1 MRIDGEWLN
10 HPGTQ
15 ALCGFLEMAGM
26 QALFVGGCVR
36 NALLGESVAD
46 IDIATDATP
55 DMVVNLAA
63 TNGMKVVPT
72 GLSHGTVTVIAG
84 GKPHEVT
91 TLRRD
96 VATDGRHA
104 EVEFSK
110 DVVEDAGRRDF
121 TMNALYANRFGE
133 VLDPIGGLSDLLA
146 RHVRFVGDPE
156 RRIRED
162 YLRILRFFRFHARY
176 GDETSGLD
184 KEGLQACAAHVAGLD
199 TLSRERVGAEIRKLL
214 SARNPAPTLQAM
226 ARAGVL
232 GRVLPDADLDA
243 IARLAALEGGAPPD
257 WMRRLA
263 CLGGA
268 VAEDLRLSKAE
279 GRRIHAIR
287 RAAASDRG
295 AAAIGW
301 ELGREVGRSAVIVR
315 AARSGHGLPAGW
327 AEDVDRGAAATFP
340 VKAQDLLPLA
350 GRDLGAR
357 LASLTDLWLRSDL
370 RLTRNELLR

>member
-15 ALCGFLEMAGM
+15 ALCGLLEGAGM
-26 QALFVGGCVR
+26 KALFVGGCVR
-36 NALLGESVAD
+36 NALLGEPVAD
-46 IDIATDATP
+46 IDIATDAKP
-55 DMVVNLAA
+55 DLVMELAA
-63 TNGMKVVPT
+63 SNAMKVVPT

-84 GKPHEVT
+84 RKPHEVT

-104 EVEFSK
+104 EVEFST
-110 DVVEDAGRRDF
+110 DLIEDAGRRDF

-133 VLDPIGGLSDLLA
+133 VLDPIGGLSDLRA
-146 RHVRFVGDPE
+146 RRVRFVGDPE

-162 YLRILRFFRFHARY
+162 YLRILRFFRFHAQY
-176 GDETSGLD
+176 GDEMSGLD
-184 KEGLQACAAHVAGLD
+184 KDGLRACAAHVAGLD
-199 TLSRERVGAEIRKLL
+199 TLSRERVGAEVRKLL

-226 ARAGVL
+226 AKAGIL
-232 GRVLPDADLDA
+232 DRVLPGADLDPL
-243 IARLAALEGGAPPD
+243 ARLPALEDDEPPD
-257 WMRRLA
+257 WMRRFA

-268 VAEDLRLSKAE
+268 MAVELRLTKAE
-279 GRRIHAIR
+279 GRRINAIG

-295 AAAIGW
+295 AAAVGW
-301 ELGREVGRSAVIVR
+301 ELGRETGRSAVMVR
-315 AARSGHGLPAGW
+315 AARSGLGLPAGW
-327 AEDVDRGAAATFP
+327 AEDIDRGAAATFP
-340 VKAQDLLPLA
+340 VKAEDLLPLA

-357 LASLTDLWLRSDL
+357 LASLMDLWLRSDL